1 MRSLIIPCFIPFF
14 ALITTTANATDSAY
28 CPAAIS
34 CQVNASGLTHTCNG
48 MPDGWRVTVNTSN
61 GVQFLEGEYVF
72 NFSAAQSYPNA
83 ASNCNYVTKSKD
95 TTATLIV
102 TLSNDSWKAAAPG
115 LNQWKTSGQATYCYA
130 PGLWYDKINDAS
142 ACPFVAA

>member
-1 MRSLIIPCFIPFF
+1 MRSFIIPCFIPFL
-14 ALITTTANATDSAY
+14 ALISTTANAANSAY

-34 CQVNASGLTHTCNG
+34 CQVNASGSASTCSG
-48 MPDGWRVTVNTSN
+48 MPDGWRVSVNASN

-72 NFSAAQSYPNA
+72 NFSAAQSYPNS

-102 TLSNDSWKAAAPG
+102 TLSNSNWQAAPG
-115 LNQWKTSGQATYCYA
+115 DNKWQTSGQTTYCYA

-142 ACPFVAA
+142 ACPFVVA